1 MRYFDDK
8 GCESI
13 DVDELFGERRDG
25 GGCGGIA
32 GDGVATTGLDK
43 SGLIET
49 DLIRVVDSLLAN
61 STSRRQFK
69 WS

>member
-1 MRYFDDK
+1 MDGLVDK
-8 GCESI
+8 E
-13 DVDELFGERRDG
+13 RDG

-32 GDGVATTGLDK
+32 GGGVATTGLDK
-43 SGLIET
+43 LELIEA

-69 WS
+69 